1 MDKIKLDF
9 VNIHGHPVILQELLH
24 PKTGKVLKKPPPQK
38 RAAPPACYHR
48 GWSVVGVAPSAVE
61 QAKKQRE
68 VDIKEARLLNL
79 KLTSDKKVKVPPPWD
94 EQLWIK
100 TAPLKP
106 ARTALFAVQESA
118 QQCADF
124 AQQAGWQRVAVRE
137 VKKGSIIELEAQL
150 IVGALI

>member
-24 PKTGKVLKKPPPQK
+24 PKTGKVLKKPPAQK
-38 RAAPPACYHR
+38 RAAPPARYHR
-48 GWSVVGVAPSAVE
+48 GWSVVGVSPAAVE

-68 VDIKEARLLNL
+68 ADIKDARQLNL
-79 KLTSDKKVKVPPPWD
+79 KLTPDKKVKVPPPWD

-124 AQQAGWQRVAVRE
+124 AQQAGWQRVMVKAI
-137 VKKGSIIELEAQL
+137 KKGSETQL
-150 IVGALI
+150 QTLTLAGLLI